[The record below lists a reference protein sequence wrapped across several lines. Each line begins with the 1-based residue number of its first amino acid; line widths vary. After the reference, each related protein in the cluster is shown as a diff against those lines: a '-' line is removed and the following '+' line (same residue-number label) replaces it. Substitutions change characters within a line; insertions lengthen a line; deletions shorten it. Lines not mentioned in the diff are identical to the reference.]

1 MSLYNYE
8 KPWLLTLRGIAFI
21 VLGLFSFLQIRYTF
35 PVLLLSFAILLIFN
49 VFMRLAEVYWMRI
62 EKNRTPNLILASISA
77 VFIIWFVTAF
87 DNFDLS
93 FDKIDA
99 SRLSGFIVIVAWLIF
114 TSLSS
119 LYEAVGLLIKKM
131 SVAYVFVIDFV
142 LSGLMA
148 YFLYLVISR
157 VDAESGMKALETF
170 GIYSFC
176 VGLVGLALTKLLIAS
191 TREA

>member
-8 KPWLLTLRGIAFI
+8 KPWLLTLRGISFI

-35 PVLLLSFAILLIFN
+35 PVLLLTFAILLIFN
-49 VFMRLAEVYWMRI
+49 VFMRVAEVYWMKV
-62 EKNRTPNLILASISA
+62 EKNRVPNLVLAAISLL
-77 VFIIWFVTAF
+77 FIVWFVTAF

-99 SRLSGFIVIVAWLIF
+99 SRLSGFIVIVAWLVF

-119 LYEAVGLLIKKM
+119 LYEAVGLLIKKA

-148 YFLYLVISR
+148 YFLYIV
-157 VDAESGMKALETF
+157 VTQAENPLKALETF

-176 VGLVGLALTKLLIAS
+176 VGLVSLALTKLLIAS
-191 TREA
+191 TREVE